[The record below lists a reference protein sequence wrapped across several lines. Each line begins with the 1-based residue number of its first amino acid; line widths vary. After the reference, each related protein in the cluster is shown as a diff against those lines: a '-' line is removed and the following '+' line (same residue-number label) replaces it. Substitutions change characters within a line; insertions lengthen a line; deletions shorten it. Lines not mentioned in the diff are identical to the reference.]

1 MENRVR
7 GLVSGYL
14 RLVRWLCLTL
24 CLGALV
30 LGISCGGTQTETSS
44 VPPQATLA
52 PTRPTLI
59 IPTPPPGWT
68 PYSRSTFQIALPNSW
83 QEIKLSDA
91 DLKNVIASAQANNPP
106 LAEQL
111 RTVLDTGQYKA
122 FLLYAVESKAG
133 LLENVSVARVALEG
147 GNDLQAYAKA
157 YANAL
162 PDVVRGAKLIDAQ
175 MPLKVNGM
183 NAAAFTYDVS
193 LVDGSGNLTTL
204 RGVQYLYVLDSGDAY
219 LITVTGQ
226 TDDAAKFTALAR
238 QIGTSFVA
246 VPP

>member
-1 MENRVR
+1 MRR
-7 GLVSGYL
+7 AASDYL
-14 RLVRWLCLTL
+14 SRLWRTL
-24 CLGALV
+24 CLSLYVSVLV
-30 LGISCGGTQTETSS
+30 LVISCGGAQTET
-44 VPPQATLA
+44 PNATTDATLS
-52 PTRPTLI
+52 PTRPPLV

-83 QEIKLSDA
+83 QEIKLSDT
-91 DLKNVIASAQANNPP
+91 DLKNAITTAQGNNPP

-111 RTVLDTGQYKA
+111 RTLLDTGQYKA
-122 FLLYAVESKAG
+122 FLLYAVEKKPG
-133 LLENVSVARVALEG
+133 VLENVSVARVTLEG
-147 GNDLQAYAKA
+147 GTDLQAYAKA

-175 MPLKVNGM
+175 MPLRVNGM

-193 LVDGSGNLTTL
+193 LVDGAGNLTTL

-226 TDDAAKFTALAR
+226 SDDAAKFTALAR
-238 QIGTSFVA
+238 QIGTSFVG
-246 VPP
+246 VTP